1 MLTHKAEIK
10 AGDNTELGELFA
22 KVLAD
27 DVEYFERFQEQ
38 MNPYGWAMGMM
49 GMPGMMPYGMGMPG
63 MGMNPFGGMGM
74 GMMGM
79 GGTNDVKVVGSKE
92 RPLEVVC
99 KAIDMRDVNVTANNR
114 LETILVQELKDTGLF
129 DYNETKRREL
139 KESEQQ
145 ELADVKDDKG
155 DEGKPRLK
163 TYMFGL
169 NLVLRDPIEL

>member
-1 MLTHKAEIK
+1 
-10 AGDNTELGELFA
+10 
-22 KVLAD
+22 
-27 DVEYFERFQEQ
+27 
-38 MNPYGWAMGMM
+38 
-49 GMPGMMPYGMGMPG
+49 MPG
-63 MGMNPFGGMGM
+63 MGYSMPPGGGMGGEPGNPMMGMGGM

-79 GGTNDVKVVGSKE
+79 GGMGMMGMGLGGTNDVKVVGSKE

-114 LETILVQELKDTGLF
+114 LETILVQQLKNTGLF
-129 DYNETKRREL
+129 DYNETKRRTL
-139 KESEQQ
+139 KESEKQ

>member
-1 MLTHKAEIK
+1 
-10 AGDNTELGELFA
+10 
-22 KVLAD
+22 
-27 DVEYFERFQEQ
+27 
-38 MNPYGWAMGMM
+38 
-49 GMPGMMPYGMGMPG
+49 
-63 MGMNPFGGMGM
+63 
-74 GMMGM
+74 
-79 GGTNDVKVVGSKE
+79 
-92 RPLEVVC
+92 
-99 KAIDMRDVNVTANNR
+99 MRDVNVTANNR
-114 LETILVQELKDTGLF
+114 LETILLQQLKNRGITNRLGKVTTLF

>member
-1 MLTHKAEIK
+1 M
-10 AGDNTELGELFA
+10 
-22 KVLAD
+22 
-27 DVEYFERFQEQ
+27 
-38 MNPYGWAMGMM
+38 
-49 GMPGMMPYGMGMPG
+49 GMGMG
-63 MGMNPFGGMGM
+63 GM

-79 GGTNDVKVVGSKE
+79 GGTNDVKVVGSKD

-114 LETILVQELKDTGLF
+114 LETILVQQLKDTGLF

-139 KESEQQ
+139 KESEAQ

-169 NLVLRDPIEL
+169 NLVLREPIEL

>member
-1 MLTHKAEIK
+1 MFPRI
-10 AGDNTELGELFA
+10 
-22 KVLAD
+22 LALSLLMATIANCSPSNS
-27 DVEYFERFQEQ
+27 ERAREGGGGQ
-38 MNPYGWAMGMM
+38 MGTMGM
-49 GMPGMMPYGMGMPG
+49 
-63 MGMNPFGGMGM
+63 M

-114 LETILVQELKDTGLF
+114 LETILVQQLKNTGLF

-139 KESEQQ
+139 KESEEQ

-169 NLVLRDPIEL
+169 NLVLREPIEL

>member
-1 MLTHKAEIK
+1 M
-10 AGDNTELGELFA
+10 GG
-22 KVLAD
+22 
-27 DVEYFERFQEQ
+27 
-38 MNPYGWAMGMM
+38 MNPYGMGGMGMM
-49 GMPGMMPYGMGMPG
+49 GMGGMG
-63 MGMNPFGGMGM
+63 GM

-79 GGTNDVKVVGSKE
+79 GGTNDVKVVGSKD

-99 KAIDMRDVNVTANNR
+99 KAIDMREVNVTANNR
-114 LETILVQELKDTGLF
+114 LETILVQQLKDTGLF

-139 KESEQQ
+139 KESEEQ

-169 NLVLRDPIEL
+169 NLVLREPIEL

>member
-1 MLTHKAEIK
+1 
-10 AGDNTELGELFA
+10 
-22 KVLAD
+22 
-27 DVEYFERFQEQ
+27 
-38 MNPYGWAMGMM
+38 MNPYGMG
-49 GMPGMMPYGMGMPG
+49 GMGMGG
-63 MGMNPFGGMGM
+63 MGMGGMGMGGMGMM

-79 GGTNDVKVVGSKE
+79 GGTNDVKVVGSMY

-114 LETILVQELKDTGLF
+114 LETILLQQLKNRGITNRLGKVTTLF
-129 DYNETKRREL
+129 DYNETKRRTL

-145 ELADVKDDKG
+145 ELADVKEDKG

>member
-1 MLTHKAEIK
+1 M
-10 AGDNTELGELFA
+10 
-22 KVLAD
+22 
-27 DVEYFERFQEQ
+27 
-38 MNPYGWAMGMM
+38 
-49 GMPGMMPYGMGMPG
+49 MPGMNPYGMGMPPGGGAGGEPGNPMGGMNPYGMGGMGG
-63 MGMNPFGGMGM
+63 MGMMGMGGM

-79 GGTNDVKVVGSKE
+79 GGTNDVKVVGSKD

-114 LETILVQELKDTGLF
+114 LETILVQQLKDTGLF

-139 KESEQQ
+139 KESEAQ

-169 NLVLRDPIEL
+169 NLVLREPIEL

>member
-1 MLTHKAEIK
+1 MMPGMMPGMTP
-10 AGDNTELGELFA
+10 G
-22 KVLAD
+22 
-27 DVEYFERFQEQ
+27 
-38 MNPYGWAMGMM
+38 MNPYGMSMPPGGGVGGEPGNPAGGMNPYGMGGMGMM
-49 GMPGMMPYGMGMPG
+49 GMGMMG
-63 MGMNPFGGMGM
+63 
-74 GMMGM
+74 MGM